1 MLAQISDPKF
11 ETDLFQSASVWV
23 PDICLIWD
31 MLDCLSRRMAELLN
45 KDIMLSSE
53 IITSG
58 ELGKLLLWKCGI

>member
-1 MLAQISDPKF
+1 M
-11 ETDLFQSASVWV
+11 WV

-31 MLDCLSRRMAELLN
+31 MLDCLSRRRAELLN

-58 ELGKLLLWKCGI
+58 ELGKLLLLKCVIRL